1 MIKAQS
7 LLLYQLGVF
16 ISMAFDESILYHLAR
31 DFGLADLEAA
41 ARQAGVM
48 SVLQVSA
55 YYAERR
61 IRHSVARVV
70 EFQLGDVRLEV
81 VYEGFNQHKPLRHSV
96 KRDQLE
102 KLVDAMRQARFDRLS
117 DQNGLSFT
125 DRSLWLIQRAA
136 GAYSHGIVVA
146 PDKPQLPWSSIVNA
160 IDQYLPQ
167 AIREVPL
174 RY

>member
-1 MIKAQS
+1 
-7 LLLYQLGVF
+7 
-16 ISMAFDESILYHLAR
+16 
-31 DFGLADLEAA
+31 
-41 ARQAGVM
+41 
-48 SVLQVSA
+48 
-55 YYAERR
+55 
-61 IRHSVARVV
+61 
-70 EFQLGDVRLEV
+70 
-81 VYEGFNQHKPLRHSV
+81 
-96 KRDQLE
+96 
-102 KLVDAMRQARFDRLS
+102 MRQARFDRLS